1 VVVEPAP
8 QPVVHL
14 PQKPPKPYQPF
25 PNIDCYCPCDFRDL
39 FLEPG
44 SVSLVCTDIPY
55 DGGWLKNVP
64 EFGAWCAEKLS
75 DKGVLVT
82 FYGHSH
88 LDELLHLLSKHLV
101 YRWQLVSPIYG
112 VARSYGRF
120 VARYQLAVVFSK
132 SKKWHPRQAVAD
144 IMPAG
149 QRVPGKH
156 PHRKTVA
163 QMQFLVEQFSDEACL
178 VVDPCAGGWTTAE
191 SAYLT
196 NRRFIGSDIN
206 AEWMEEAKKRFRRL
220 GAKEV
225 P

>member
-1 VVVEPAP
+1 MSSISDQLQTLCGKMGVPVPPPPPMVATAP

-25 PNIDCYCPCDFRDL
+25 SGIDCYCPCDFRDL
-39 FLEPG
+39 PIEPG
-44 SVSLVCTDIPY
+44 TVQAVLTDIPY
-55 DGGWLKNVP
+55 DEDWLEYVP
-64 EFGAWCAEKLS
+64 EFGTWCAENFLTTES
-75 DKGVLVT
+75 WSRSTVT
-82 FYGHSH
+82 PSCGYVA
-88 LDELLHLLSKHLV
+88 LDDRGQAFV

-132 SKKWHPRQAVAD
+132 SQDWHPRQAVAD

-149 QRVPGKH
+149 QRVKGKH

-163 QMQFLVEQFSDEACL
+163 QMQFLTEQFSDEGCL

-191 SAYLT
+191 AS
-196 NRRFIGSDIN
+196 
-206 AEWMEEAKKRFRRL
+206 
-220 GAKEV
+220 
-225 P
+225 PP